1 MFVPLC
7 AGKGGF
13 LFKQSITFVFLHF
26 VLRPLTLLLILQFVT
41 CLCTGQHPYFYTI
54 NDDNGLPS
62 NEVYDLA
69 QDKDGFMWIGCN
81 AGLFRYDGTDFIPFK
96 NAQHSGKAI
105 SHITFNKQGQLW
117 CQNFTSQ
124 IFSVNTDT
132 LKLEYDW
139 SRRIKNYPF
148 FCFDDGAC
156 TWLTADSGL
165 YKLSGGKILQ
175 SINSASILSIPGS
188 SVFSDIHCLN
198 GKLFFSE
205 KKALGVIDKQGIKF
219 FTNTNRPDRYAEAL
233 LISSFHMVGQRIL
246 LLSRTEKHNSFWEI
260 KNDSLLWLM
269 DLPASLGR
277 VFAMRN
283 DDKGKLWIGAS
294 NGALCLDYTLQPSFG
309 GQLFFPGKSVSDVLL
324 DKEGNYW
331 FSTLQDGIFVVPS
344 TDVWI
349 YTAGNSQ
356 LADTRI
362 KQLAKDE
369 KDNLYIGYQ
378 NGQVSRYSYQTKR
391 MATLTLQNT
400 PIEIQ
405 AMEYNPAKQ
414 QLIVGQNKTW
424 IVQTATMQATKAEGI
439 SNVKTLAWL
448 NQDSFLMGSV
458 INAAIVKIRPRIDTL
473 ATFRSKRTRVVFAN
487 KRHDELWMGH
497 TDGLWVCSNGRL
509 EEKTFKGHSV
519 SATDI
524 SQTSNGIVWVS
535 TLTDGVLGF
544 KNGVFAGQLNKEL
557 GIRNGFVRKIAVVGN
572 TLWMATEDNLIG
584 YDVVTKAIKRYNRFD
599 GLPSNEITDIEF
611 LNNKILLGTPK
622 GIVEIPENFNSI
634 NPVPPSIFISAFA
647 IHEHDTTLAL
657 AYQLPF
663 YNNNIRISFK
673 GIAFRSQGEFTYKY
687 RMLGLDTTWIV
698 TNSKS
703 NYARY
708 PSLPAGRYVFQVKAL
723 NEDGI
728 ESIKAAQ
735 LNITIAPPFWQRWWF
750 FALCALAIAGL
761 VSAVFAWRIRSLRRK
776 SELEKRMIAS
786 QLSTL
791 KAQMNPH
798 FMFNAL
804 NSIQDLVLQQ
814 DTANAQLYL
823 GKFSE
828 LTRVVLEAS
837 GAEFISLQKEVEM
850 LSLYLD
856 LEKLRFGDEL
866 NYKIEESDAIDK
878 DDVQL
883 PSMIVQ
889 PFVEN
894 ALKHGLL
901 HKQGSKQ
908 LNVLFEQNMQALVC
922 VIEDNGIGRKASA
935 EINARKKKYK
945 SFATDATTERL
956 RLLREYY
963 NLKIDLQ
970 IIDLP
975 QGTRVV
981 LSIPL

>member
-1 MFVPLC
+1 MVAFC
-7 AGKGGF
+7 AA
-13 LFKQSITFVFLHF
+13 
-26 VLRPLTLLLILQFVT
+26 
-41 CLCTGQHPYFYTI
+41 QHPYFYTI
-54 NDDNGLPS
+54 TDDNGLPS

-81 AGLFRYDGTDFIPFK
+81 AGLYRYDGTDFISFK

-105 SHITFNKQGQLW
+105 SHITFDNKGRLW

-139 SRRIKNYPF
+139 SKRIKNYPF
-148 FCFDDGAC
+148 FCFDDSAC

-165 YKLSGGKILQ
+165 CKVKNGKVLQ
-175 SINSASILSIPGS
+175 SVNSASILSIPGS
-188 SVFSDIHCLN
+188 SVFADIHCFN
-198 GKLFFSE
+198 GRLYFSE
-205 KKALGVIDKQGIKF
+205 KKALGVVDQQGIKF
-219 FTNTNRPDRYAEAL
+219 FTNTNRPDRFADAL
-233 LISSFHMVGQRIL
+233 LMSSFHMVDQRLL
-246 LLSRTEKHNSFWEI
+246 LLSRTEKQNSLWEV
-260 KNDSLLWLM
+260 KNDSLLWLI
-269 DLPASLGR
+269 DLPSSLGR
-277 VFAMRN
+277 VFALRN
-283 DDKGKLWIGAS
+283 DNKGKLWIGSS
-294 NGALCLDYTLQPSFG
+294 NGALCLDYNLHALFG
-309 GQLFFPGKSVSDVLL
+309 GQLFFPGKSVSDIVL

-349 YTAGNSQ
+349 YTAANSP

-378 NGQVSRYSYQTKR
+378 TGKVSRYSFQTKQ

-400 PIEIQ
+400 PTEIQ

-424 IVQTATMQATKAEGI
+424 IIETGGSMQATHAQGI
-439 SNVKTLAWL
+439 SNVKSLAWL
-448 NQDSFLMGSV
+448 SGDSYLIGSV
-458 INAAIVKIRPRIDTL
+458 INAAIVSIKPRVDTL
-473 ATFRSKRTRVVFAN
+473 NTFRSKRTRVVFAN
-487 KRHDELWMGH
+487 KQHDELWMGH
-497 TDGLWVCSNGRL
+497 TDGLWLSTNGTL
-509 EEKTFKGHSV
+509 EEKTFNGHTV

-524 SQTSNGIVWVS
+524 AQTANGIVWVS

-544 KNGVFAGQLNKEL
+544 NKGVFATQLNKEI
-557 GIRNGFVRKIAVVGN
+557 GISNGFVRKMGVVGN
-572 TLWMATEDNLIG
+572 TLWMVTEDNLVG
-584 YDVVTKAIKRYNRFD
+584 YNVVTKAIKRYNRFD

-611 LNNKILLGTPK
+611 LNGKILLATPK
-622 GIVEIPENFNSI
+622 GIVEIPENFNSV
-634 NPVPPSIFISAFA
+634 NLVPPSIFISAFA
-647 IHEHDTTLAL
+647 VHERDTAL
-657 AYQLPF
+657 VAAYNLPY

-673 GIAFRSQGEFTYKY
+673 GIAFRSHGEFTYKY
-687 RMLGLDTTWIV
+687 RMLGLDTGWII

-703 NYARY
+703 NFARY
-708 PSLPAGRYVFQVKAL
+708 PSLPAGSYVFEVKAL
-723 NEDGI
+723 NEDGV
-728 ESIKAAQ
+728 ESTEAAH
-735 LNITIAPPFWQRWWF
+735 LNIIIRAPFWQRWWF
-750 FALCALAIAGL
+750 FMLCVIAIAGL
-761 VSAVFAWRIRSLRRK
+761 VSAFFAWRIRSLRRK
-776 SELEKRMIAS
+776 NELEKRMIAS

-828 LTRVVLEAS
+828 LTRVVLDAS
-837 GAEFISLQKEVEM
+837 GAEFITLHKEEEM
-850 LSLYLD
+850 LALYLD

-866 NYKIEESDAIDK
+866 HYKIEVSGGIDK
-878 DDVQL
+878 DEVRL

-908 LNVLFEQNMQALVC
+908 LNVLFEQRAQQLVC
-922 VIEDNGIGRKASA
+922 IIEDNGIGRKASA
-935 EINARKKKYK
+935 EINARKKKHK

-956 RLLREYY
+956 RLLRDYY

-975 QGTRVV
+975 QGTRVM
-981 LSIPL
+981 LTIPL

>member
-1 MFVPLC
+1 M
-7 AGKGGF
+7 
-13 LFKQSITFVFLHF
+13 I
-26 VLRPLTLLLILQFVT
+26 RPLTLCILLFIYSIA
-41 CLCTGQHPYFYTI
+41 GAQHPYFYTI

-96 NAQHSGKAI
+96 NGQHRGKAI

-124 IFSVNTDT
+124 IFSVNNDT

-148 FCFDDGAC
+148 FCFDDDAA
-156 TWLTADSGL
+156 TWITADSGL
-165 YKLSGGKILQ
+165 YKLSGGTILQ
-175 SINSASILSIPGS
+175 SVNSASILSIPGS
-188 SVFSDIHCLN
+188 SVFSDIHCIN
-198 GKLFFSE
+198 GKLFFAE
-205 KKALGVIDKQGIKF
+205 KKALGAIDKQGIKF
-219 FTNTNRPDRYAEAL
+219 FTSTNRPDRYPDAL
-233 LISSFHMVGQRIL
+233 LMSSFHRVGRRIL

-269 DLPASLGR
+269 DLPVSLGR

-294 NGALCLDYTLQPSFG
+294 NGALCLDDNLEPLFG

-369 KDNLYIGYQ
+369 RNNLYIGYQ
-378 NGQVSRYSYQTKR
+378 NGQISRYNFKTRQ

-400 PIEIQ
+400 PTEIQ

-414 QLIVGQNKTW
+414 QLIVGQTKTW
-424 IVQTATMQATKAEGI
+424 IIQTGGSMPATHAQGI
-439 SNVKTLAWL
+439 SNVKSLAWL
-448 NQDSFLMGSV
+448 SSDSFLMGSV

-487 KRHDELWMGH
+487 KRQDELWMGH

-509 EEKTFKGHSV
+509 EEKTFQGHSV

-535 TLTDGVLGF
+535 TLTNGVLGF
-544 KNGVFAGQLNKEL
+544 NNGALAVQLNEDI
-557 GIRNGFVRKIAVVGN
+557 GIRNGFVRKMAVAHN
-572 TLWMATEDNLIG
+572 TLWMATEDNLVG

-611 LNNKILLGTPK
+611 LNGKILLATPK
-622 GIVEIPENFNSI
+622 GLVEIPENFNSL
-634 NPVPPSIFISAFA
+634 NLVPPSIFISAFA
-647 IHEHDTTLAL
+647 IHERDTSLAV

-673 GIAFRSQGEFTYKY
+673 GIAFRSHGEFTYKY

-708 PSLPAGRYVFQVKAL
+708 PTLPAGSYVFEVKAL
-723 NEDGI
+723 NEDGV
-728 ESIKAAQ
+728 ESIKSAQ
-735 LNITIAPPFWQRWWF
+735 LSIVIAAPFWQRWWF
-750 FALCALAIAGL
+750 FVLCIVAVAGL
-761 VSAVFAWRIRSLRRK
+761 VSAFFAWRIRSLRRK

-837 GAEFISLQKEVEM
+837 GAEFITLHKEEEM
-850 LSLYLD
+850 LLLYLD

-866 NYKIEESDAIDK
+866 NYKIVVSDGLEK
-878 DDVQL
+878 DNVQL

-901 HKQGSKQ
+901 HKQGTKQ
-908 LNVLFEQNMQALVC
+908 LNVIFELQGAQLVC
-922 VIEDNGIGRKASA
+922 VIEDNGIGRKASS

-945 SFATDATTERL
+945 SFATDATAERL
-956 RLLREYY
+956 RLLRDYY

-975 QGTRVV
+975 QGTKVV
-981 LSIPL
+981 LTIPQ